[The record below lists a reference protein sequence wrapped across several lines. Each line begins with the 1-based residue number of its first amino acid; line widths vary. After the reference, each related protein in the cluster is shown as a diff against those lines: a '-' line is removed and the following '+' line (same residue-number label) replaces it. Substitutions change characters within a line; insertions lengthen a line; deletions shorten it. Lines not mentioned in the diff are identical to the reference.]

1 MGKKTRNQN
10 VKTKIDSSM
19 FGTESIGKILLHTAP
34 PVMLAQLIQALYN
47 IVDSYFVGKFSAN
60 GLTALSVIFPV
71 QLVITALAIGIGVGV
86 NTLMARQYA
95 QNESEAADKTAGTGL
110 VLTVACWALFTLL
123 AMALLRPYASMS
135 AQSPEAVEF
144 AVLYGRICCVGSLG
158 IFMESVFTKV
168 HQANGNMALPMAA
181 QIAGAL
187 TNIALDPLLIFGMFG
202 LPEMGIAGAAT
213 ATVCGQFVAMFITG
227 ARGFRRPPKRKEM
240 PKIAGRVISL
250 GCPYT
255 IMNTMCTVYI
265 VALNVILAG
274 FGDAAV
280 TVLGLYYKMQAFFFI
295 PLLSLSTCIIPV
307 LSYNYARGSYR
318 RCRAVMRDS
327 VILSLAFMLVGVFC
341 FEALPSQVISI
352 FSREAEVF
360 AVGIPAFR
368 IIGLSFFSAV
378 FSLIT
383 PVFFQAI
390 GAAKVSVAI
399 SVMREI
405 ICLIPIFWL
414 LSRLGLG
421 WTWWAF
427 PLSETISGGFGLV
440 LYLRQIHRWPDV

>member
-1 MGKKTRNQN
+1 
-10 VKTKIDSSM
+10 
-19 FGTESIGKILLHTAP
+19 
-34 PVMLAQLIQALYN
+34 
-47 IVDSYFVGKFSAN
+47 
-60 GLTALSVIFPV
+60 
-71 QLVITALAIGIGVGV
+71 
-86 NTLMARQYA
+86 
-95 QNESEAADKTAGTGL
+95 
-110 VLTVACWALFTLL
+110 
-123 AMALLRPYASMS
+123 
-135 AQSPEAVEF
+135 
-144 AVLYGRICCVGSLG
+144 
-158 IFMESVFTKV
+158 
-168 HQANGNMALPMAA
+168 
-181 QIAGAL
+181 
-187 TNIALDPLLIFGMFG
+187 
-202 LPEMGIAGAAT
+202 
-213 ATVCGQFVAMFITG
+213 
-227 ARGFRRPPKRKEM
+227 M

-327 VILSLAFMLVGVFC
+327 VILSLAFMLVGV
-341 FEALPSQVISI
+341 
-352 FSREAEVF
+352 
-360 AVGIPAFR
+360 GIPAFR